1 MPVTRGVT
9 PRCRAPRSPR
19 PVPSRRAADPHRAQV
34 TPRTVVLFGDSHAA
48 QWFPALRRLA
58 TVRGWKLVSLTK
70 ASCKV
75 ADVTILNDHG
85 PYTVCDTWRSRAVA
99 KIDALRPE
107 LVVVS
112 SSDAGDPAR
121 PAADPLQ
128 QWTTGFEDTFRDLG
142 TSGAHVAVLLD
153 TPWPK
158 GDPVDCAAK
167 NSLHLRACANHL
179 PDATYDATRHTAV
192 RGAAAATGASV
203 IDPGS
208 WVCAPRTGICPV
220 VVGDTAVHRDESHL
234 SEAYAEALTPVLAPA
249 LDRLLG
255 TD

>member
-1 MPVTRGVT
+1 MPVTRGAT

-58 TVRGWKLVSLTK
+58 TARGWKLVSLTK

-112 SSDAGDPAR
+112 SSDAGDRPAR
-121 PAADPLQ
+121 RRPPPAVDHRLRGHLPGPRHLRRPRRRPARHP
-128 QWTTGFEDTFRDLG
+128 
-142 TSGAHVAVLLD
+142 VAQGRPGRLR
-153 TPWPK
+153 
-158 GDPVDCAAK
+158 AK

-203 IDPGS
+203 IDPGP
-208 WVCAPRTGICPV
+208 WGCAPRTGICPV